1 MSSNENKNK
10 RWGTP
15 PWEIDFHPIPRAVPD
30 ATDFS
35 IIGGGF
41 TGLATAAW
49 LRHFAPER
57 SVAVF
62 EAESLGSGSS
72 GRSGGMALEESS
84 VGDLP
89 GLGDVLGGFAEALR
103 VFQIDCD
110 FTLSG
115 VWEISRKKALPDS
128 PIRWA
133 DSGELRAAK
142 EVPGGSVD
150 AGKLLSGLGRAAE
163 RLGVRIYENAPVSNP
178 KFGDSLRLDAGGK
191 SVRATG
197 GLFATN
203 AQSFELSGLAQVAES
218 KFTTAVATEPLN
230 DAQIDALG
238 LSSRKPFYTTDFPYL
253 WGRLLSSGGVVFGG
267 GLLDLDNWRE
277 LDAVDIDGGEAAA
290 FITRLERRVRGLVP
304 GMSEVQFMHRWGGP
318 MGVGPGWG
326 PVFMRHPQSS
336 RALVLGAYSG
346 QGVTLSVHLGRWA
359 AEALLGRR
367 ELPAWKMD

>member
-1 MSSNENKNK
+1 
-10 RWGTP
+10 
-15 PWEIDFHPIPRAVPD
+15 
-30 ATDFS
+30 
-35 IIGGGF
+35 
-41 TGLATAAW
+41 
-49 LRHFAPER
+49 
-57 SVAVF
+57 
-62 EAESLGSGSS
+62 
-72 GRSGGMALEESS
+72 
-84 VGDLP
+84 
-89 GLGDVLGGFAEALR
+89 
-103 VFQIDCD
+103 
-110 FTLSG
+110 
-115 VWEISRKKALPDS
+115 
-128 PIRWA
+128 
-133 DSGELRAAK
+133 
-142 EVPGGSVD
+142 
-150 AGKLLSGLGRAAE
+150 
-163 RLGVRIYENAPVSNP
+163 
-178 KFGDSLRLDAGGK
+178 
-191 SVRATG
+191 
-197 GLFATN
+197 
-203 AQSFELSGLAQVAES
+203 LSGLAQVAES